1 MKIEIK
7 ENTAMKSAL
16 SVKLGVVVVFDDFDF
31 IE

>member
-1 MKIEIK
+1 MKIEVK
-7 ENTAMKSAL
+7 ESTATAL